1 MVKKVVLLA
10 AKNHAKFIVDI
21 CHDAAIRVHGF
32 LDDTFDQGHKVM
44 GYPVLGGFSLIEDS
58 NFRKE
63 FEFFVAM
70 GTPKNRLHWG
80 RRLLELGASV
90 ANIIHPTAAVSRD
103 ARMGAG
109 TLINSFVTMH
119 VDAELGD
126 FVCVD
131 NHCTVAHHVEL
142 ADGVNFSPGVR
153 AMGSVKCGETTF
165 VGAGAVLIP
174 RIEIGARTVVG
185 AGAVV
190 TRDAPSDVT
199 IVGNPAKI
207 IQN

>member
-10 AKNHAKFIVDI
+10 AKNHSKFIVDI
-21 CHDAAIRVHGF
+21 CHDAAIGVHGF

-58 NFRKE
+58 NFRNE

-70 GTPKNRLHWG
+70 GTPKDRLHWG

-103 ARMGAG
+103 ARMGVG

-131 NHCTVAHHVEL
+131 NHSTVAHHVIL
-142 ADGVNFSPGVR
+142 SDGVNFSPGVR
-153 AMGSVKCGETTF
+153 AMGSVECGETAF
-165 VGAGAVLIP
+165 IGAGAILVP
-174 RIEIGARTVVG
+174 RVTVGARTVVG

-190 TRDAPSDVT
+190 TKDIPDDVT
-199 IVGNPAKI
+199 VVGNPAKI
-207 IQN
+207 I

>member
-90 ANIIHPTAAVSRD
+90 ANIVQLHLTSCPWK
-103 ARMGAG
+103 
-109 TLINSFVTMH
+109 LI
-119 VDAELGD
+119 
-126 FVCVD
+126 
-131 NHCTVAHHVEL
+131 
-142 ADGVNFSPGVR
+142 R
-153 AMGSVKCGETTF
+153 SV
-165 VGAGAVLIP
+165 
-174 RIEIGARTVVG
+174 
-185 AGAVV
+185 
-190 TRDAPSDVT
+190 
-199 IVGNPAKI
+199 
-207 IQN
+207 